1 MLDCGVRPV
10 AFPVH
15 QSEFS
20 DEVAR
25 PTALW
30 AVVNVHDGVQ
40 SFLPLSKAKVV
51 LRRGEPTQLLR

>member
-25 PTALW
+25 PTTFW
-30 AVVNVHDGVQ
+30 AVVNVHGGVQ
-40 SFLPLSKAKVV
+40 SFLPLRKDAAADF
-51 LRRGEPTQLLR
+51 

>member
-25 PTALW
+25 PTTFW
-30 AVVNVHDGVQ
+30 AVVDVHDD
-40 SFLPLSKAKVV
+40 
-51 LRRGEPTQLLR
+51 RIQLLTSGTSR

>member
-1 MLDCGVRPV
+1 
-10 AFPVH
+10 VH

-25 PTALW
+25 PTTFW

-40 SFLPLSKAKVV
+40 SFLPLRKDAAADF
-51 LRRGEPTQLLR
+51 